1 MIGDLPLLDAYDI
14 VLGMFTATGL
24 LYLLY
29 SQRNVVGYNRFIDF
43 LIGGVLLF
51 AVGGPIADIVAPA
64 WIHVVHGTA
73 ALLVIL
79 GLYDPIHNNLRRAEW
94 AELVLND
101 PAVMRNQAEWMAPMD
116 EEILELFHSAH
127 LVLTPTIIAFNLDHS
142 RESVSRRLS
151 ALTENGLVERVDRG
165 KYRMTGLGE
174 QYLDLYPEPATTGR
188 AQPT

>member
-1 MIGDLPLLDAYDI
+1 MIGHITLLDWYDLVVG
-14 VLGMFTATGL
+14 VLTAVGL

-29 SQRNVVGYNRFIDF
+29 SQRTVVGYNRFIDF

-51 AVGGPIADIVAPA
+51 VVGGPIADLVMPG

-79 GLYDPIHNNLRRAEW
+79 GLYDPIHNNLRKAAW
-94 AELVLND
+94 AELILND
-101 PAVMRNQAEWMAPMD
+101 PAVMRNQADWMVPMD
-116 EEILELFHSAH
+116 EEILELFQSAH
-127 LVLTPTIIAFNLDHS
+127 LVLTPTIIAYNTQHS

-151 ALTENGLVERVDRG
+151 ELTENGLVERVDHG

-174 QYLDLYPEPATTGR
+174 QYLELYPKRIADNR
-188 AQPT
+188 AQPA